1 MEDIHRNHKETAW
14 GWVALV
20 MALLDGFPHRR
31 RPRPALRRRPTV
43 RVVPS

>member
-20 MALLDGFPHRR
+20 MALLDGFPRRRRSPPMPRR
-31 RPRPALRRRPTV
+31 RPSIRAVL
-43 RVVPS
+43 S